1 MLMLIKWRLWR
12 REIVTVNDIL
22 ALIKVIINIAA
33 IIGNVV
39 ILIYLWI
46 DKRR

>member
-1 MLMLIKWRLWR
+1 M

-22 ALIKVIINIAA
+22 TLIKVIINIAA